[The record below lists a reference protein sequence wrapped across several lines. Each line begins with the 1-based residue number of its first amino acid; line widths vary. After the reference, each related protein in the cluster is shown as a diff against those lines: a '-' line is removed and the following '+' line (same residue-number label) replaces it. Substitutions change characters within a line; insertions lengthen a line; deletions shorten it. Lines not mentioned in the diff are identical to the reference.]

1 MSLGYGCNRI
11 WLNISAAI
19 MEQEQVWLFGAFFL
33 ILSSRN
39 SGSWP
44 LYTHTVDRAIFLSTL
59 SAYKAGDPKT
69 CGTPFSTAAKLCDAL
84 VIFALLI
91 CLFKIPSKYSVSQ
104 NKQGLSTLLLLLLLL
119 LSCPLIKSDSQ
130 AGMFELEV
138 NQGQAELEQGIPP
151 LESWSLS
158 TKTGVKQ
165 RENQ

>member
-1 MSLGYGCNRI
+1 MGVTASDWTSQLLLWNRNRSGC
-11 WLNISAAI
+11 LEPSFQFCLP
-19 MEQEQVWLFGAFFL
+19 E
-33 ILSSRN
+33 ILAHDLS
-39 SGSWP
+39 
-44 LYTHTVDRAIFLSTL
+44 THTVDRAIFLSTL

-69 CGTPFSTAAKLCDAL
+69 CGTAFSTAAKLCDAL

-91 CLFKIPSKYSVSQ
+91 CLLKIPSKYSVSQ

-119 LSCPLIKSDSQ
+119 LSCPLIKSGSK

-158 TKTGVKQ
+158 TKTRVKQ